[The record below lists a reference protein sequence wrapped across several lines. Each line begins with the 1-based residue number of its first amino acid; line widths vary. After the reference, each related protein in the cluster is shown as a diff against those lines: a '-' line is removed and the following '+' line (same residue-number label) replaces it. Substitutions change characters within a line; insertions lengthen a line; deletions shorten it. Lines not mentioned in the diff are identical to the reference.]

1 MMHSR
6 SRYSLKMLGEPRG
19 YLLGVGLVL
28 CIVAAAVVFL
38 PQPKANAFPG
48 RQPYYGYFANQYDPD
63 GNKAISNN
71 NNGLNNVT
79 NAAEFINTI
88 NFDLNS
94 APGNDQTGAAF
105 IILDML
111 SVSPGAEPIQTANDM
126 FDEWSNVITYSAAA
140 GKINFNQNFYYTINT
155 YWQNSVN
162 LPAGDI
168 AWYAD
173 SGTFPAIVIY
183 WGDGSHYAIK
193 KNCGNPV
200 GDNNTKGIPNYLKV
214 KHVDENGTEMVSSSS
229 NFINK
234 IVCSADIFGN
244 CTASRGGSSYTI
256 ELASGNY
263 TVTNTGVPLGYEY
276 TGYTLTLADGRV
288 VTNTN
293 SAVTS
298 LNFDTIPQKPFTN
311 IIWRY
316 KKTLGN
322 NCSPIA
328 QTVGIGETATLKSTI
343 ATGNTWTAGFGTPN
357 SGSLQSFSV
366 SYGAV
371 GNFPVTLT
379 VNGTT
384 STCYVVVTQKPYIR
398 AYGGDI
404 FAGSSSGCYGEG
416 WKLYGGNAGIYGFV
430 GTTAGTGSGA
440 QLGVLAMGPVWGF
453 NSAMLRTGA
462 TAPLPPS
469 GLTFGN
475 ESPLLGKVEGMH
487 CPYDYWGKKVNN
499 PTAALN
505 ALDIIDPALNNL
517 SGNLY
522 IKAPAATNTIY
533 ITTTNIQNSRIINLF
548 VEGNLVIQN
557 NIIYAGAG
565 SWRSADVI
573 PRLQIVVRGNI
584 FIDKSVTQLDGVYVA
599 QGGTIYTCTNG
610 AGGVV
615 NGLYADCNTQLTVN
629 GALVA
634 SRIKWLRTFGHLG
647 NSTFGENPNSN
658 SNCTSLGVTYTK
670 PTCASEI
677 VNLGPEAWMVE
688 QSSTNPNA
696 DYIQALPPLL

>member
-1 MMHSR
+1 M
-6 SRYSLKMLGEPRG
+6 GE
-19 YLLGVGLVL
+19 
-28 CIVAAAVVFL
+28 
-38 PQPKANAFPG
+38 
-48 RQPYYGYFANQYDPD
+48 
-63 GNKAISNN
+63 
-71 NNGLNNVT
+71 
-79 NAAEFINTI
+79 
-88 NFDLNS
+88 
-94 APGNDQTGAAF
+94 
-105 IILDML
+105 
-111 SVSPGAEPIQTANDM
+111 
-126 FDEWSNVITYSAAA
+126 
-140 GKINFNQNFYYTINT
+140 
-155 YWQNSVN
+155 
-162 LPAGDI
+162 
-168 AWYAD
+168 
-173 SGTFPAIVIY
+173 
-183 WGDGSHYAIK
+183 
-193 KNCGNPV
+193 
-200 GDNNTKGIPNYLKV
+200 
-214 KHVDENGTEMVSSSS
+214 
-229 NFINK
+229 
-234 IVCSADIFGN
+234 
-244 CTASRGGSSYTI
+244 
-256 ELASGNY
+256 
-263 TVTNTGVPLGYEY
+263 
-276 TGYTLTLADGRV
+276 
-288 VTNTN
+288 
-293 SAVTS
+293 
-298 LNFDTIPQKPFTN
+298 
-311 IIWRY
+311 
-316 KKTLGN
+316 
-322 NCSPIA
+322 
-328 QTVGIGETATLKSTI
+328 
-343 ATGNTWTAGFGTPN
+343 
-357 SGSLQSFSV
+357 
-366 SYGAV
+366 
-371 GNFPVTLT
+371 
-379 VNGTT
+379 
-384 STCYVVVTQKPYIR
+384 
-398 AYGGDI
+398 
-404 FAGSSSGCYGEG
+404 
-416 WKLYGGNAGIYGFV
+416 
-430 GTTAGTGSGA
+430 
-440 QLGVLAMGPVWGF
+440 VWGF
-453 NSAMLRTGA
+453 NSAMLRTA
-462 TAPLPPS
+462 APQSPT

>member
-1 MMHSR
+1 MHSR

-398 AYGGDI
+398 A
-404 FAGSSSGCYGEG
+404 
-416 WKLYGGNAGIYGFV
+416 
-430 GTTAGTGSGA
+430 
-440 QLGVLAMGPVWGF
+440 
-453 NSAMLRTGA
+453 
-462 TAPLPPS
+462 
-469 GLTFGN
+469 
-475 ESPLLGKVEGMH
+475 
-487 CPYDYWGKKVNN
+487 
-499 PTAALN
+499 
-505 ALDIIDPALNNL
+505 
-517 SGNLY
+517 
-522 IKAPAATNTIY
+522 
-533 ITTTNIQNSRIINLF
+533 
-548 VEGNLVIQN
+548 
-557 NIIYAGAG
+557 
-565 SWRSADVI
+565 
-573 PRLQIVVRGNI
+573 
-584 FIDKSVTQLDGVYVA
+584 
-599 QGGTIYTCTNG
+599 
-610 AGGVV
+610 
-615 NGLYADCNTQLTVN
+615 
-629 GALVA
+629 
-634 SRIKWLRTFGHLG
+634 
-647 NSTFGENPNSN
+647 
-658 SNCTSLGVTYTK
+658 
-670 PTCASEI
+670 
-677 VNLGPEAWMVE
+677 
-688 QSSTNPNA
+688 
-696 DYIQALPPLL
+696 

>member
-6 SRYSLKMLGEPRG
+6 SRYSLKMLGELRG

-38 PQPKANAFPG
+38 PQPKANAFPD
-48 RQPYYGYFANQYDPD
+48 RQRYYGYFANQYDPD

-79 NAAEFINTI
+79 NAAEFINVI

-111 SVSPGAEPIQTANDM
+111 GFSPGAASIQTAKDW
-126 FDEWSNVITYSAAA
+126 FGIWSGVITDSAAA

-234 IVCSADIFGN
+234 IVCSTDFFGS

-404 FAGSSSGCYGEG
+404 FAGSSSGCDGEG
-416 WKLYGGNAGIYGFV
+416 WKLYGGNAGIYGF

-440 QLGVLAMGPVWGF
+440 QLGVLAMGPVWVF
-453 NSAMLRTGA
+453 NSAMLRTGV
-462 TAPLPPS
+462 TAPLPPN

-475 ESPLLGKVEGMH
+475 ESSPLGKIGISE
-487 CPYDYWGKKVNN
+487 CPPDYWGKKTRTINNVLDKGLGTIDLVNY
-499 PTAALN
+499 T
-505 ALDIIDPALNNL
+505 
-517 SGNLY
+517 SGEYYADSARGTVVINGASISNSRVVNLY
-522 IKAPAATNTIY
+522 
-533 ITTTNIQNSRIINLF
+533 
-548 VEGNLVIQN
+548 VEGNLLILG
-557 NIIYAGAG
+557 NITYAGAG
-565 SWRSADVI
+565 VWGSASDI

-584 FIDKSVTQLDGVYVA
+584 FIDKSVTQLDGIYVA
-599 QGGTIYTCTNG
+599 QGGTIYTCTAG
-610 AGGVV
+610 AGGVADI
-615 NGLYADCNTQLTVN
+615 YKDCNTQLTVN

-634 SRIKWLRTFGHLG
+634 TRIKWLRTFGHLG
-647 NSTFGENPNSN
+647 NSTAAENPNSV
-658 SNCTSLGVTYTK
+658 SNCTSIGALVSK

-688 QSSTNPNA
+688 QSTANPTA